1 MSSRAAWRTYVMAE
15 ITAVTGADI
24 EKLMGILN
32 GFKGQYSTLN
42 DELVRYGR
50 AQGETTEKLGKLTD
64 DMIALQTKYADA
76 AAKRLD
82 TIEEKLNRAP
92 PGPARPKAG
101 GQMVFGEPGWLAGV

>member
-1 MSSRAAWRTYVMAE
+1 MSSRAAWRTYVMADNL
-15 ITAVTGADI
+15 TAVTGQDI
-24 EKLMGILN
+24 EKLMRILN

-42 DELVRYGR
+42 DELVRYGK

-92 PGPARPKAG
+92 AVPAAPKSV
-101 GQMVFGEPGWLAGV
+101 GQMVIEEDRKS